1 MKRYLAMLVCTT
13 AAACS
18 AEQAYSGTQ
27 SMERSRCAKGPAS
40 EYQDCLARN
49 GMSYREYEKLRDEE
63 EKE

>member
-1 MKRYLAMLVCTT
+1 MKHCLAVLVCII
-13 AAACS
+13 AASCS
-18 AEQAYSGTQ
+18 AEQAYNGAQ

-49 GMSYREYEKLRDEE
+49 EMSYREYEKLRDEE